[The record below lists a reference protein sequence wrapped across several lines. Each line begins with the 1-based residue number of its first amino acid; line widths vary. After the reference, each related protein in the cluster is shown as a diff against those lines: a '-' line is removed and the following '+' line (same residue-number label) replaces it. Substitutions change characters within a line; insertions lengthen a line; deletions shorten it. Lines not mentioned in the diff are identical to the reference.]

1 MKHLKSFFAK
11 IAKTDHGYVPDILDM
26 SENDKDNAVIAV
38 LFDSNIPDV
47 ARAYY
52 SLSNE
57 DKNDAYQSLEIVIQD
72 AIDEYNQTIDDSRE
86 QEKKASEAI
95 SEMDDN
101 TFMDLIDPNR
111 KYTGSYR
118 AMLDSGHRT
127 TDF

>member
-1 MKHLKSFFAK
+1 MKHLKSFFSK
-11 IAKTDHGYVPDILDM
+11 IAKNDHGYVPDILDM
-26 SENDKDNAVIAV
+26 SENDKDNAVVAV

-47 ARAYY
+47 ARAYD

-72 AIDEYNQTIDDSRE
+72 AIEEYNQTIDDSRE
-86 QEKKASEAI
+86 QAKKAAEALT
-95 SEMDDN
+95 EMDDN

>member
-11 IAKTDHGYVPDILDM
+11 IQKNDHGYVPDILDM
-26 SENDKDNAVIAV
+26 SENDKDSAVVAV

-47 ARAYY
+47 ARAYD

-86 QEKKASEAI
+86 QAKKAAEALT
-95 SEMDDN
+95 EMDDN